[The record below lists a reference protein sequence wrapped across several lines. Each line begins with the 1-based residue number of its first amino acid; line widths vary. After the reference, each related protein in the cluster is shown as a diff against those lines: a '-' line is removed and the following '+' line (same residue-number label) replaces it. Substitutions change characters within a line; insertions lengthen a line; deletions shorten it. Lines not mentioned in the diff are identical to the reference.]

1 MSKQEF
7 DDKVEQVKVAFELDP
22 YEGFARLDEI
32 LEEMGV
38 PEVI

>member
-1 MSKQEF
+1 MNEQEF
-7 DDKVEQVKVAFELDP
+7 ADKVEQVKVAFELDP
-22 YEGFARLDEI
+22 YEGFARLDEV